1 MLILNKEFMKIG
13 SREAYG
19 WYEQL
24 IIYSI
29 AFHSRRINRRINIRK
44 IIYYSLLIF
53 LGKFYIA
60 H

>member
-29 AFHSRRINRRINIRK
+29 AFHSRRMNVRN
-44 IIYYSLLIF
+44 
-53 LGKFYIA
+53 YILFPTYLFGQVLHCA
-60 H
+60 LASY